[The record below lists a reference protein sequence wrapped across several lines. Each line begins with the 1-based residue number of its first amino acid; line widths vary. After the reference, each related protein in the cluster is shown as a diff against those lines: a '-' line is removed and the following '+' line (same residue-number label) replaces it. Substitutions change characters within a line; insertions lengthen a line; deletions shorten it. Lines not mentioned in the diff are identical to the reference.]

1 MEGTDH
7 QAHGAA
13 SRSLTDTRSAVFWLD
28 RTDPPQPADT
38 LNGRTTADL
47 VVGAGF
53 TGLWTALIAAEA
65 DPGRRI
71 TVIEAETAAF
81 GASGRNGGFCEAS
94 LTHGLANGLAH
105 WPDEIDTLLR
115 LGDENLDALMDAI
128 DRHAIDCDAERT
140 GTVDIAVEPWQVDDI
155 GRVTTAEGIDCHYAK
170 GGSISWARNRAQLSR
185 LKAGVSARHAVG
197 LTSDDISMLGQ
208 DEARAVGNATDALG
222 ARFMAHVAAVHPARL
237 VRGLADVVE
246 RLGVTIYEGTAAL
259 STGDGAVPTEH
270 GTVTAE
276 IVVRAT
282 EGYTRDLKGQRR
294 AIAPF
299 YSLMVATEPLSQDVL
314 DEIGLAD
321 RPTFADGRN
330 MTIYGQRTADGR
342 LAFGGRGAPYR
353 YGSRIDP
360 AVEQASPVHDRIVGT
375 LRDLFPVLAG
385 TGITHRWGGVL
396 GIPRDW
402 FPTVSLDRSAG
413 LAHAGG
419 YAGDGVAAAK
429 LAGHTLAELI
439 TGTESERTDL
449 PWVGHVSRRW
459 APEPFR
465 WMGINSGLWAARS
478 GDRAEARTG
487 RPSRRVEL
495 LHRLL
500 R

>member
-1 MEGTDH
+1 MYSKLSFWHD
-7 QAHGAA
+7 
-13 SRSLTDTRSAVFWLD
+13 SLPGSVDQR
-28 RTDPPQPADT
+28 PA
-38 LNGRTTADL
+38 LPGGRDCDVAII
-47 VVGAGF
+47 GAGF
-53 TGLWTALIAAEA
+53 TGLWTAYHLARI
-65 DPGRRI
+65 DPSLRI
-71 TVIEAETAAF
+71 VVLERDVAGF
-81 GASGRNGGFCEAS
+81 GASGRNGGWA
-94 LTHGLANGLAH
+94 
-105 WPDEIDTLLR
+105 
-115 LGDENLDALMDAI
+115 LGEYGVSPM
-128 DRHAIDCDAERT
+128 
-140 GTVDIAVEPWQVDDI
+140 DIARASSPESAVRQMRALYDAVDDI
-155 GRVTTAEGIDCHYAK
+155 GRVATAEGIDCHYAK

-208 DEARAVGNATDALG
+208 DEALAVGNATDVLG

-360 AVEQASPVHDRIVGT
+360 TVEQASPVHDRIVGT

>member
-1 MEGTDH
+1 MYSKLSFWHD
-7 QAHGAA
+7 
-13 SRSLTDTRSAVFWLD
+13 SLPGSVDQR
-28 RTDPPQPADT
+28 PA
-38 LNGRTTADL
+38 LPGGRDCDVAII
-47 VVGAGF
+47 GAGF
-53 TGLWTALIAAEA
+53 TGLWTAYHLARI
-65 DPGRRI
+65 DPSLRI
-71 TVIEAETAAF
+71 VVLERDVAGF
-81 GASGRNGGFCEAS
+81 GASGRNGGWA
-94 LTHGLANGLAH
+94 
-105 WPDEIDTLLR
+105 
-115 LGDENLDALMDAI
+115 LGEYGVSPM
-128 DRHAIDCDAERT
+128 
-140 GTVDIAVEPWQVDDI
+140 DIARASSPESAVRQMRALYDAVDDI
-155 GRVTTAEGIDCHYAK
+155 GRVATAEGIDCHYAK

-208 DEARAVGNATDALG
+208 DEARAVGNATDVLG

-353 YGSRIDP
+353 YGPRIDP
-360 AVEQASPVHDRIVGT
+360 ALAPPPPVHDRIVGT

-402 FPTVSLDRSAG
+402 FPTVSLDRSTG